1 MRNQVFK
8 KLFSVLLALIMVAGL
23 LPASVL
29 AEGEGNADSTPAPTE
44 AVQPT
49 ESAEPTAPTETET
62 PEVTEVPEP
71 TPENPAATVEPT
83 QGEPT
88 AEPTDEGIMPA
99 NVMPVQANVE
109 LQYRIVH
116 LDCGREY
123 FTKDWI
129 IALINEMADAGYN
142 QLQLAFGNGGFRFY
156 LNDMAIGSHSSD
168 EVKNALEAGNAH
180 YNTYGDD
187 ENGPNNQEW
196 ITYNPSKNALTET
209 EMNAI
214 IAHAQSKGIEIV
226 PMLNTPGHMHAVLAA
241 MSELGISGD
250 LQVSGKPGCL
260 NLENKAAVSFTKEL
274 VNKYV
279 KYFADNGCNFFN
291 AAMDEYSSW
300 ENVFYNYANDIISII
315 TGNNMTPRM
324 FNDALRSN
332 NTISNS
338 NVQVCYWFYG
348 NDCYPV
354 GQITQYQLIN
364 ANHDYYYV
372 STNENWNLYREG
384 YTFVGEYNEDTWIN
398 KAKQFNNNTFN
409 YGRGVGT
416 HVNNPV
422 GSMFC
427 IWCNTPGKNTETQ
440 IAQQI
445 RMILRVIGARMQ
457 NSEIYSASNELVEG
471 GFKADGTIN
480 VPTNNKT
487 VGNGSGNTT
496 ADNDTVRVTGPNLAA
511 LTAPEHT
518 GEIAGIEAVEGRIM
532 AYDVTPSTADNNKY
546 TGEAEV
552 RIKIPAEWDSSKV
565 NAFIVENDGTVNDIT
580 GKTED
585 GWYVFTAPHFSVM
598 GIYEKAATT
607 EVGGTI
613 EIVAGSTGVITV
625 PGDVTNSVGEIA
637 DETVAKKV
645 EVKSVQQTG
654 KPISYSATASAS
666 ISAYTEPKW
675 PYTSYSESNLIDGN
689 ANTYYWSKNPQ
700 TVGAYAQVDLGVA
713 IPFDA
718 VRIIPTNNADAKCTA
733 DVEVSADG
741 SSWTTIGNYD
751 GTKIT
756 ILSNTAG
763 NVRYIKVRITEE
775 KANWWQLAEIQWGSY
790 ANGTFTRM
798 AASGSVTTEGKTET
812 QVTIKGI
819 KVDTTTIEIDGK
831 TYTIKVVDAT
841 LAEQVLPIN
850 LWITNTGVVPTGW
863 GTSYNSVTREGFTY
877 ALDTAHTSGGW
888 ETFRA
893 IYELKAT
900 EGSIHSAQGA
910 KLSELIPNTGTA
922 YGYRGGNTP
931 EEYNVDI
938 WKCSYNTPEERQS
951 TDGWTNSSNK
961 GTEFEYIRYWENK
974 WEYYSATTGKW
985 IEISEVGAGK
995 DDSAKN
1001 QVCVWYRQVT
1011 TVTSEVTTEI
1021 VDWGPIKYAANQC
1034 LLDFAVKYDG
1044 TAGRI
1049 PDSFPVTGKTIGF
1062 DIAPTGNET
1071 YYGTDNG
1078 VSYRTVY
1085 GIAGVETAEYEVY
1098 MITLTP
1104 SNDKHTEYINN
1115 GSTQSS
1121 YKYKG
1126 TEKIAWA
1133 KTEADANSAEL
1144 YKMPNV
1150 KYGGE
1155 PFLESVK
1162 IYKNQGLLVTYYL
1175 RAKETPDSLTV
1186 HYAIQGSETA
1196 FYEYN
1201 IAVDRGTTFD
1211 SGIALDHSQDPYV
1224 GGPLLNG
1231 RVTNS
1236 NGETITV
1243 SSNLA
1248 TLQGLEPQYRYSKYE
1263 IVGFRKDDKNV
1274 WIYYT
1279 FTREHTYVIDFGLPL
1294 KIKFSDFGVTT
1305 DAAID
1310 TVSLW
1315 EKEIVLENKGL
1326 YGTAKVITESTEG
1339 KYVLYTLDKPL
1350 DKNITIPL
1358 YVKFKQRV
1366 DNDNNKPQRFTANI
1380 IPATNVYYEDSFAKF
1395 YGSDGTQQTVFN
1407 PTSAGDVAGTWYVA
1421 KDTSADNNANAKQA
1435 LETLGQADHNPYG
1448 YDPAYNNCTMF
1459 SMGSARKVTVTS
1471 DMVTNWTDTSTWP
1484 TAQFTFKGTG
1494 FDIISLTDNT
1504 SGAIFVDVY
1513 KGNSNSGEKEK
1524 GHVVNNYYGYT
1535 YSEENGWKINN
1546 NPNAIYQVPVIKV
1559 SGLTYGEHTVVIK
1572 VCYDKIFDVA
1582 DGKKYSFWLD
1592 AVRVYDPAGN
1602 TLDNDYVKDSEV
1614 KPIYVEVRKAIIGQS
1629 NFTADTSVLANGAVF
1644 IDGKSTGATLEEYKN
1659 FGPNHEVYLAKG
1671 QAIAF
1676 RIVADK
1682 QPTTVQ
1688 IGVKLANGSSGELTL
1703 SGSNAKFAAYG
1714 DAGESVKLTLNTATD
1729 MYYALNGITWTVEN
1743 GSQKSN
1749 VIVLTNTGEN
1759 SIVSITNVK
1768 CTYASI
1774 TENTTNAVTLAISY
1788 DDALMAVDA
1797 VNNAI
1802 TPVEPEPEPEPEP
1815 EKTFEPERFE
1825 ASWSRNV
1832 MQGRKATLTVKTSE
1846 DVEAITV
1853 DGQTIRSYRTRTERM
1868 GFGRRAKRI
1877 TYREFTYSMV
1887 AQESADFSVTAINA
1901 EGTESEAITARLTVK
1916 TRPNSMRDMWDWFKG
1931 WF

>member
-71 TPENPAATVEPT
+71 TPENPATTVEPT

-116 LDCGREY
+116 LDCGRKY
-123 FTKDWI
+123 FSKDWI
-129 IALINEMADAGYN
+129 IALMYEAKAAGYN
-142 QLQLAFGNGGFRFY
+142 QVQLAFGNKGLRF
-156 LNDMAIGSHSSD
+156 LLDDMS
-168 EVKNALEAGNAH
+168 V
-180 YNTYGDD
+180 NTYEKQAVTDAIKEG
-187 ENGPNNQEW
+187 NKAY
-196 ITYNPSKNALTET
+196 YNAGEKNELTEA
-209 EMNAI
+209 EMDEIFVAADKI
-214 IAHAQSKGIEIV
+214 GIEIV
-226 PMLNTPGHMHAVLAA
+226 PLFNTPFHMEAVITA
-241 MSELGISGD
+241 M
-250 LQVSGKPGCL
+250 GKLNITNAYYGSNKACL
-260 NLENKAAVSFTKEL
+260 NLSNDYATAFVKAL
-274 VNKYV
+274 MQKYITYFRGKGC
-279 KYFADNGCNFFN
+279 KYFNFG
-291 AAMDEYSSW
+291 ADEYVGGW
-300 ENVFYNYANDIISII
+300 NDTFYNYANDVAKMISEA
-315 TGNNMTPRM
+315 GMTARA
-324 FNDALRSN
+324 FNDSFRYNSN
-332 NTISNS
+332 TYISNEYLKD
-338 NVQVCYWFYG
+338 VCYWYTGYSG
-348 NDCYPV
+348 NLYSGAKTIADSGYN
-354 GQITQYQLIN
+354 LIN
-364 ANHDYYYV
+364 TNKDYYYV
-372 STNENWNLYREG
+372 LDSSKSSEYKLSSGNYNNGNNSWENYAGGFSNTTYNNWNTAVG
-384 YTFVGEYNEDTWIN
+384 NGNYTATP
-398 KAKQFNNNTFN
+398 A
-409 YGRGVGT
+409 
-416 HVNNPV
+416 

-427 IWCNTPGKNTETQ
+427 IWCDEPGQGTETEV
-440 IAQQI
+440 AQQI

-457 NSEIYSASNELVEG
+457 NSEIYSASDVLVEG

-518 GEIAGIEAVEGRIM
+518 GEIADIKAVDGRIK

-565 NAFIVENDGTVNDIT
+565 IAFIVESDGTVEDINGT
-580 GKTED
+580 ATED

-607 EVGGTI
+607 EGSRTI
-613 EIVAGSTGVITV
+613 EIVAGQTGVITV
-625 PGDVTNSVGEIA
+625 DGVVTSDKIGSPVNAGIAAVAEDGIATTPG
-637 DETVAKKV
+637 ET
-645 EVKSVQQTG
+645 
-654 KPISYSATASAS
+654 
-666 ISAYTEPKW
+666 
-675 PYTSYSESNLIDGN
+675 
-689 ANTYYWSKNPQ
+689 
-700 TVGAYAQVDLGVA
+700 
-713 IPFDA
+713 
-718 VRIIPTNNADAKCTA
+718 
-733 DVEVSADG
+733 
-741 SSWTTIGNYD
+741 TT
-751 GTKIT
+751 
-756 ILSNTAG
+756 
-763 NVRYIKVRITEE
+763 
-775 KANWWQLAEIQWGSY
+775 AEITSTNDLKEGNKY
-790 ANGTFTRM
+790 LIYNTRYNNTLTNQE
-798 AASGSVTTEGKTET
+798 STWYDYYYYKGLKLNGSVTTDNGNWWKIKSVNGGYTVDYNAGSKFLTIGYNTASLGSSSAILSLSYNETGKYWNISQNSYYLNNLGGTET
-812 QVTIKGI
+812 AGGWKDNAAPTDAGSRWQIHEIRQTGEKTTITIKGI
-819 KVDTTTIEIDGK
+819 AAGETTIVIDGK

-841 LAEQVLPIN
+841 LAQQVLPIN
-850 LWITNTGVVPTGW
+850 LWITNTGVVPDGW
-863 GTSYNSVTREGFTY
+863 GTSYNKVTREGFTY
-877 ALDTAHTSGGW
+877 GLDTEHINNGW

-900 EGSIHSAQGA
+900 EDSIHSEQGA
-910 KLSELIPNTGTA
+910 KLSELIPNKGKA
-922 YGYRGGNTP
+922 YGYRGSNTP

-938 WKCSYNTPEERQS
+938 WKCSYNASAERQS

-961 GTEFEYIRYWENK
+961 GTEFEYIRYWDNK
-974 WEYYSATTGKW
+974 WEYCSAKTGEW
-985 IEISEVGAGK
+985 TEVGEVGAGK
-995 DDSAKN
+995 DDSGKN

-1044 TAGRI
+1044 TANRI
-1049 PDSFPVTGKTIGF
+1049 PNSFPVTGKTIGF
-1062 DIAPTGNET
+1062 DIAPIDNVT

-1078 VSYRTVY
+1078 AIYRTVY
-1085 GIAGVETAEYEVY
+1085 GIAGVETAAYEVY

-1104 SNDKHTEYINN
+1104 SSDSHTAYINN
-1115 GSTQSS
+1115 GSTQAN

-1133 KTEADANSAEL
+1133 KTEADANSTEL
-1144 YKMPNV
+1144 NKMPNV

-1162 IYKNQGLLVTYYL
+1162 IYQYQGLLVTYYL
-1175 RAKETPDSLTV
+1175 RAKQTPDSLTV

-1201 IAVDRGTTFD
+1201 IAVNQGTTFD

-1248 TLQGLEPQYRYSKYE
+1248 TLQGLEPQYRYSKYKVE
-1263 IVGFRKDDKNV
+1263 ESKLKDTKNV

-1350 DKNITIPL
+1350 DQNITIPL
-1358 YVKFKQRV
+1358 YVKFSQKG
-1366 DNDNNKPQRFTANI
+1366 DNDKPQLFTANI

-1395 YGSDGTQQTVFN
+1395 TNGSGAAVDAKWTANGKAVN
-1407 PTSAGDVAGTWYVA
+1407 DSPT
-1421 KDTSADNNANAKQA
+1421 QA
-1435 LETLGQADHNPYG
+1435 LEALGEKTNHKVYG
-1448 YDPAYNNCTMF
+1448 YDPAYQNSTMF

-1471 DMVTNWTDTSTWP
+1471 DMATTGVVWP

-1504 SGAIFVDVY
+1504 SGAIFVDVTR
-1513 KGNSNSGEKEK
+1513 KVNGEEVKERS
-1524 GHVVNNYYGYT
+1524 VFVDNYYGYS
-1535 YSEENGWKINN
+1535 YENGTWKAEPN

-1559 SGLTYGEHTVVIK
+1559 SGLDYDEHKVVIK
-1572 VCYDKIFDVA
+1572 VAYNTFFDDA
-1582 DGKKYSFWLD
+1582 NAGSYSFWLD

-1602 TLDNDYVKDSEV
+1602 TLDNDYVKDREV
-1614 KPIYVEVRKAIIGQS
+1614 KPIYVEVRKALIKQGS
-1629 NFTADTSVLANGAVF
+1629 FTGGNENIAGAVF
-1644 IDGKSTGATLEEYKN
+1644 IDGKADGATIDDYKN
-1659 FGPNHEVYLAKG
+1659 FGPNHEVYLAG
-1671 QAIAF
+1671 NQAIAF
-1676 RIVADK
+1676 RIVANRE
-1682 QPTTVQ
+1682 PATVQ
-1688 IGVKLANGSSGELTL
+1688 IGVKLANGSNGTL
-1703 SGSNAKFAAYG
+1703 KIGGGNEVKFAAYSNVNAS
-1714 DAGESVKLTLNTATD
+1714 DTLTLSTATD
-1729 MYYALNGITWTVEN
+1729 MYYALDGITWTEKN
-1743 GSQKSN
+1743 SSQESN
-1749 VIVLTNTGEN
+1749 VIVLTNTGDN

-1797 VNNAI
+1797 VNSAI
-1802 TPVEPEPEPEPEP
+1802 TPVEPEPEPEP

-1853 DGQTIRSYRTRTERM
+1853 DGQTIRSYRTRTERV

-1916 TRPNSMRDMWDWFKG
+1916 TRPNSLRDMWDWFKG

>member
-1 MRNQVFK
+1 MRYGPTFFRRKETYEKSSVQEAV
-8 KLFSVLLALIMVAGL
+8 SVLLTLIMVAGL

-49 ESAEPTAPTETET
+49 ESAEPTTPTETET
-62 PEVTEVPEP
+62 PEVTEIPEP

-88 AEPTDEGIMPA
+88 AKPTDEGIMPA

-116 LDCGREY
+116 LDCGRKY
-123 FTKDWI
+123 FSKDWI
-129 IALINEMADAGYN
+129 IALMYEAKAAGYN
-142 QLQLAFGNGGFRFY
+142 QVQLAFGNKGLRF
-156 LNDMAIGSHSSD
+156 LLDDMS
-168 EVKNALEAGNAH
+168 V
-180 YNTYGDD
+180 NTYEKQAVTDAIKEG
-187 ENGPNNQEW
+187 NKAY
-196 ITYNPSKNALTET
+196 YNAGEKNELTEA
-209 EMNAI
+209 EMDEIFVAADKI
-214 IAHAQSKGIEIV
+214 GIEIV
-226 PMLNTPGHMHAVLAA
+226 PLFNTPFHMEAVITA
-241 MSELGISGD
+241 M
-250 LQVSGKPGCL
+250 GKLNITNAYYDSNKACL
-260 NLENKAAVSFTKEL
+260 NLSNNYATAFVKAL
-274 VNKYV
+274 MQKYITYFQGKGC
-279 KYFADNGCNFFN
+279 KYFNFG
-291 AAMDEYSSW
+291 ADEYTGGWNST
-300 ENVFYNYANDIISII
+300 FYNYANEIVSMISAAGMNARI
-315 TGNNMTPRM
+315 
-324 FNDALRSN
+324 FNDSFRSDSN
-332 NTISNS
+332 NGYVN
-338 NVQVCYWFYG
+338 NAQVCYWSSNSGYASTATVY
-348 NDCYPV
+348 NYAKK
-354 GQITQYQLIN
+354 IIN
-364 ANHDYYYV
+364 TNQDFYYV
-372 STNENWNLYREG
+372 VNKDTQQSTWSPNSYYAFSGSFDETTWVNYAKNFSNTTYKNFAG
-384 YTFVGEYNEDTWIN
+384 Y
-398 KAKQFNNNTFN
+398 NNGAESIT
-409 YGRGVGT
+409 
-416 HVNNPV
+416 PV

-427 IWCNTPGKNTETQ
+427 IWCDNPSHKDETQ
-440 IAQQI
+440 IAKEI

-457 NSEIYSASNELVEG
+457 NSDIYSASNELVEG

-511 LTAPEHT
+511 LTATEYM
-518 GEIAGIEAVEGRIM
+518 EKIAGINAVDGRIK
-532 AYDVTPSTADNNKY
+532 AYDVTPLTADNNKY

-552 RIKIPAEWDSSKV
+552 RIKIPEGWDKTKV
-565 NAFIVENDGTVNDIT
+565 KAFIVEDGTAKDIDGT
-580 GKTED
+580 ATED

-598 GIYEKAATT
+598 GIYEQAVTYVEKTVTVA
-607 EVGGTI
+607 VGDSETVTI
-613 EIVAGSTGVITV
+613 EGYDYSEQ
-625 PGDVTNSVGEIA
+625 VGEIDTSIA
-637 DETVAKKV
+637 TVKV
-645 EVKSVQQTG
+645 TYEGVTVSEFT
-654 KPISYSATASAS
+654 PATS
-666 ISAYTEPKW
+666 ISNNAKYIVKYGDKYIDENGKLTDNI
-675 PYTSYSESNLIDGN
+675 SEAAEWTYERYN
-689 ANTYYWSKNPQ
+689 NTYGKLKNSKDQYLTYQSNGSFT
-700 TVGAYAQVDLGVA
+700 TVQGY
-713 IPFDA
+713 
-718 VRIIPTNNADAKCTA
+718 NNNSWLYVNGTT
-733 DVEVSADG
+733 VNMHDG
-741 SSWTTIGNYD
+741 SGYNIALSL
-751 GTKIT
+751 GTKTEGSSQPST
-756 ILSNTAG
+756 I
-763 NVRYIKVRITEE
+763 I
-775 KANWWQLAEIQWGSY
+775 
-790 ANGTFTRM
+790 TFT
-798 AASGSVTTEGKTET
+798 GVKEGTTSVVIGGTR
-812 QVTIKGI
+812 
-819 KVDTTTIEIDGK
+819 
-831 TYTIKVVDAT
+831 YTVKVVDAT
-841 LAEQVLPIN
+841 LAQQVLPIN
-850 LWITNTGVVPTGW
+850 LWITNTGVVPDGW
-863 GTSYNSVTREGFTY
+863 GTSYNKVTREGFTY
-877 ALDTAHTSGGW
+877 GLDTEHINNGW

-900 EGSIHSAQGA
+900 EDSIHSEQGA
-910 KLSELIPNTGTA
+910 KLSELIPNTGKA

-938 WKCSYNTPEERQS
+938 WKCSYNASAERQS

-961 GTEFEYIRYWENK
+961 GTEFEYIRYWDNK
-974 WEYYSATTGKW
+974 WEYCSAKTGEW
-985 IEISEVGAGK
+985 TEVGEVGAGK

-1021 VDWGPIKYAANQC
+1021 VDWGPIQYGANQC

-1062 DIAPTGNET
+1062 DCPTDQTVPLGNGYVVQDTDGT
-1071 YYGTDNG
+1071 Y
-1078 VSYRTVY
+1078 YRTVY
-1085 GIAGVETAEYEVY
+1085 GIAGVETSNYEVY
-1098 MITLTP
+1098 MITVTP
-1104 SNDKHTEYINN
+1104 TSDTHTDSVTNGTKPTESNGYTYGGTD
-1115 GSTQSS
+1115 G
-1121 YKYKG
+1121 G

-1162 IYKNQGLLVTYYL
+1162 IYRYQGLLVTYYL
-1175 RAKETPDSLTV
+1175 RAKQTPDSLTV

-1294 KIKFSDFGVTT
+1294 KIKFSDFGVTN
-1305 DAAID
+1305 DADIK

-1315 EKEIVLENKGL
+1315 EKKIVHENKGL
-1326 YGTAKVITESTEG
+1326 YGTAKVITGSTEG

-1358 YVKFKQRV
+1358 YVKFNQRG
-1366 DNDNNKPQRFTANI
+1366 DNDKPQLFTANI

-1395 YGSDGTQQTVFN
+1395 TNGSGAAEGATWAPVYDPGTDANT
-1407 PTSAGDVAGTWYVA
+1407 
-1421 KDTSADNNANAKQA
+1421 NANTNQA
-1435 LETLGQADHNPYG
+1435 LEALGNKTNVYG
-1448 YDPAYNNCTMF
+1448 YDHAYQNSTMF
-1459 SMGSARKVTVTS
+1459 SMGSAQKVTVTS

-1504 SGAIFVDVY
+1504 SGAIFVDVVN
-1513 KGNSNSGEKEK
+1513 KETGKKEK
-1524 GHVVNNYYGYT
+1524 SVFVDNYYGYT
-1535 YSEENGWKINN
+1535 YDATNGWQPSTSNK
-1546 NPNAIYQVPVIKV
+1546 PNALYQIPVIAV
-1559 SGLTYGEHTVVIK
+1559 RGLDYDEHNVVIK
-1572 VCYDKIFDVA
+1572 VAYSEYFDHTA
-1582 DGKKYSFWLD
+1582 NKGSYNFWLD
-1592 AVRVYDPAGN
+1592 AVRVYDPMGKSENTGN
-1602 TLDNDYVKDSEV
+1602 TYGQDGEAYPQYIKLRSE
-1614 KPIYVEVRKAIIGQS
+1614 
-1629 NFTADTSVLANGAVF
+1629 LAANNGTVGVNGKLLF
-1644 IDGKSTGATLEEYKN
+1644 IDGKENASISEYAN
-1659 FGPNHEVYLAKG
+1659 YGPNNEVYLANG
-1671 QAIAF
+1671 QAITF
-1676 RIVADK
+1676 KLTGNLDK
-1682 QPTTVQ
+1682 IAAVQ
-1688 IGVKLANGSSGELTL
+1688 IGAKSPNSNETNKANMVIGDSNKQL
-1703 SGSNAKFAAYG
+1703 S
-1714 DAGESVKLTLNTATD
+1714 TATE
-1729 MYYALNGITWTVEN
+1729 MYYDITTAAVNNGAQLVTV
-1743 GSQKSN
+1743 
-1749 VIVLTNTGEN
+1749 TNTGEAILSLTN
-1759 SIVSITNVK
+1759 LKITYTEKGSVSLGAMNAEEQT
-1768 CTYASI
+1768 AS
-1774 TENTTNAVTLAISY
+1774 V
-1788 DDALMAVDA
+1788 MAVRA
-1797 VNNAI
+1797 LFAPA
-1802 TPVEPEPEPEPEP
+1802 PVEPEPEPEP

-1825 ASWSRNV
+1825 ASWTKNV

-1853 DGQTIRSYRTRTERM
+1853 DGQTIRSYRTRTERV

>member
-49 ESAEPTAPTETET
+49 ESAEPTEPVETET

-129 IALINEMADAGYN
+129 IALINEMAEAGYN

-156 LNDMAIGSHSSD
+156 LNNMAVGSYSH
-168 EVKNALEAGNAH
+168 EQVMGALEAGNKH
-180 YNTYGDD
+180 YNIYGDG
-187 ENGPNNQEW
+187 ENGPTNSEW
-196 ITYNPSKNALTET
+196 ITYNPSVNALTQT
-209 EMNAI
+209 EMDTI
-214 IAHAQSKGIEIV
+214 IKHAQSKGIEIV
-226 PMLNTPGHMHAVLAA
+226 PMLNTPGHMHAVLTA
-241 MSELGISGD
+241 MSELGISGN

-260 NLENKAAVSFTKEL
+260 NLENTVAVSFTKEL
-274 VNKYV
+274 VSKYV

-480 VPTNNKT
+480 VPTKT

-518 GEIAGIEAVEGRIM
+518 GQIADIKAVDGRIK

-546 TGEAEV
+546 TVEAEV

-565 NAFIVENDGTVNDIT
+565 IAFIVENNGTVNDIT

-598 GIYEKAATT
+598 GIYEQAVTYVEET
-607 EVGGTI
+607 VTVVVGG
-613 EIVAGSTGVITV
+613 S
-625 PGDVTNSVGEIA
+625 
-637 DETVAKKV
+637 ETVTVDGTQGEKV
-645 EVKSVQQTG
+645 ENGELFAVDGTTVVANYKVEHVSKTG
-654 KPISYSATASAS
+654 GTTRTV
-666 ISAYTEPKW
+666 TEEKKL
-675 PYTSYSESNLIDGN
+675 SNLG
-689 ANTYYWSKNPQ
+689 T
-700 TVGAYAQVDLGVA
+700 GE
-713 IPFDA
+713 
-718 VRIIPTNNADAKCTA
+718 TA
-733 DVEVSADG
+733 DVL
-741 SSWTTIGNYD
+741 IGDWQAQDDPKRPLNYM
-751 GTKIT
+751 
-756 ILSNTAG
+756 
-763 NVRYIKVRITEE
+763 VV
-775 KANWWQLAEIQWGSY
+775 
-790 ANGTFTRM
+790 ANGTISRTTNVNDATVFT
-798 AASGSVTTEGKTET
+798 VTRENNY
-812 QVTIKGI
+812 
-819 KVDTTTIEIDGK
+819 
-831 TYTIKVVDAT
+831 YTIKVKDDNNKYIIRNNNNTLSIGASANQNNSWSVGTGNDLYYQQGYNNYYYLTYSDNQWGVSNSINDWKTAAHPYSFNTTTTPAEEKTEITFTGVAVGTTSVVIGGTRYTVEVVDAT

-850 LWITNTGVVPTGW
+850 LWITNTGVVPDGW
-863 GTSYNSVTREGFTY
+863 GTSYEKVTREGFTY
-877 ALDTAHTSGGW
+877 GLDTEHTYNGW

-900 EGSIHSAQGA
+900 EGSIHSEQGA
-910 KLSELIPNTGTA
+910 KLSELIPNKGKA
-922 YGYRGGNTP
+922 YGYRGSNTP

-938 WKCSYNTPEERQS
+938 WKCSYNASAERQS

-961 GTEFEYIRYWENK
+961 GTEFEYIRYWDNK
-974 WEYYSATTGKW
+974 WEYCSAKTGEW
-985 IEISEVGAGK
+985 TEVGEVGAGK
-995 DDSAKN
+995 DDSGKN

-1044 TAGRI
+1044 TANRI
-1049 PDSFPVTGKTIGF
+1049 PNSFPVTGKTIGF
-1062 DIAPTGNET
+1062 DIAPIGNVT

-1078 VSYRTVY
+1078 AIYRTVY
-1085 GIAGVETAEYEVY
+1085 GIAGVETSNYEVY

-1104 SNDKHTEYINN
+1104 SNDNHSVYINKN
-1115 GSTQSS
+1115 STLTS
-1121 YKYKG
+1121 YNYDG

-1162 IYKNQGLLVTYYL
+1162 IYQYQGLLVTYYL
-1175 RAKETPDSLTV
+1175 RAKETTDSLTV
-1186 HYAIQGSETA
+1186 HYAIDGTNVE
-1196 FYEYN
+1196 FHKYN
-1201 IAVDRGTTFD
+1201 IIVKANADGTYPTFD
-1211 SGIALDHSQDPYV
+1211 ENIGLNKTNPK
-1224 GGPLLNG
+1224 GPLDNG
-1231 RVTNS
+1231 TIVNS
-1236 NGETITV
+1236 TDVTITV
-1243 SSNLA
+1243 SSDLS
-1248 TLQGLEPQYRYSKYE
+1248 TLNNLEPQYRYSDYDVKRSWRE
-1263 IVGFRKDDKNV
+1263 DDKNV

-1279 FTREHTYVIDFGLPL
+1279 FKREHTYVIDFGLPL
-1294 KIKFSDFGVTT
+1294 KIKFSDFGVTN
-1305 DAAID
+1305 DEAIG

-1315 EKEIVLENKGL
+1315 EKETVLENKGL
-1326 YGTAKVITESTEG
+1326 YGTAKVIMNDTEG

-1358 YVKFKQRV
+1358 YVKFSQKG
-1366 DNDNNKPQRFTANI
+1366 DNDKPQLFTANI

-1395 YGSDGTQQTVFN
+1395 TAGSG
-1407 PTSAGDVAGTWYVA
+1407 AA
-1421 KDTSADNNANAKQA
+1421 KDAKWTIVNNDGGKLDEQQQKDSYTNQA
-1435 LETLGQADHNPYG
+1435 LEALGNKTNVYG
-1448 YDPAYNNCTMF
+1448 YDPAYNNCTKF

-1471 DMVTNWTDTSTWP
+1471 DMATNWNNATSAWP

-1504 SGAIFVDVY
+1504 SGAIFVFVY
-1513 KGNSNSGEKEK
+1513 EGKDTTGKLENAYM
-1524 GHVVNNYYGYT
+1524 VDNYYGYMQQEDGSWVVDKT
-1535 YSEENGWKINN
+1535 SK
-1546 NPNAIYQVPVIKV
+1546 NALYQIPVMRIRK
-1559 SGLTYGEHTVVIK
+1559 LTYGEHTVV
-1572 VCYDKIFDVA
+1572 VRVFYDNAFDSTE
-1582 DGKKYSFWLD
+1582 GQTSYSFWLD
-1592 AVRVYDPAGN
+1592 AVRVYDPMGRM
-1602 TLDNDYVKDSEV
+1602 TIL
-1614 KPIYVEVRKAIIGQS
+1614 IR
-1629 NFTADTSVLANGAVF
+1629 
-1644 IDGKSTGATLEEYKN
+1644 
-1659 FGPNHEVYLAKG
+1659 
-1671 QAIAF
+1671 
-1676 RIVADK
+1676 RIKKV
-1682 QPTTVQ
+1682 
-1688 IGVKLANGSSGELTL
+1688 
-1703 SGSNAKFAAYG
+1703 
-1714 DAGESVKLTLNTATD
+1714 
-1729 MYYALNGITWTVEN
+1729 
-1743 GSQKSN
+1743 
-1749 VIVLTNTGEN
+1749 
-1759 SIVSITNVK
+1759 
-1768 CTYASI
+1768 
-1774 TENTTNAVTLAISY
+1774 
-1788 DDALMAVDA
+1788 
-1797 VNNAI
+1797 
-1802 TPVEPEPEPEPEP
+1802 
-1815 EKTFEPERFE
+1815 
-1825 ASWSRNV
+1825 
-1832 MQGRKATLTVKTSE
+1832 
-1846 DVEAITV
+1846 
-1853 DGQTIRSYRTRTERM
+1853 IRST
-1868 GFGRRAKRI
+1868 
-1877 TYREFTYSMV
+1877 SSCV
-1887 AQESADFSVTAINA
+1887 VS
-1901 EGTESEAITARLTVK
+1901 
-1916 TRPNSMRDMWDWFKG
+1916 
-1931 WF
+1931 

>member
-1 MRNQVFK
+1 M
-8 KLFSVLLALIMVAGL
+8 
-23 LPASVL
+23 
-29 AEGEGNADSTPAPTE
+29 
-44 AVQPT
+44 
-49 ESAEPTAPTETET
+49 
-62 PEVTEVPEP
+62 
-71 TPENPAATVEPT
+71 
-83 QGEPT
+83 
-88 AEPTDEGIMPA
+88 
-99 NVMPVQANVE
+99 
-109 LQYRIVH
+109 
-116 LDCGREY
+116 
-123 FTKDWI
+123 
-129 IALINEMADAGYN
+129 
-142 QLQLAFGNGGFRFY
+142 
-156 LNDMAIGSHSSD
+156 
-168 EVKNALEAGNAH
+168 
-180 YNTYGDD
+180 
-187 ENGPNNQEW
+187 
-196 ITYNPSKNALTET
+196 
-209 EMNAI
+209 
-214 IAHAQSKGIEIV
+214 
-226 PMLNTPGHMHAVLAA
+226 
-241 MSELGISGD
+241 
-250 LQVSGKPGCL
+250 
-260 NLENKAAVSFTKEL
+260 
-274 VNKYV
+274 

-300 ENVFYNYANDIISII
+300 ENVFYNYANEIISII
-315 TGNNMTPRM
+315 TKYNMTPRM
-324 FNDALRSN
+324 FNDALRRN

-348 NDCYPV
+348 NNCYPV
-354 GQITQYQLIN
+354 DDITQYQLIN

-409 YGRGVGT
+409 YGSGVGT
-416 HVNNPV
+416 TVNNPV

-457 NSEIYSASNELVEG
+457 NSDIYSASNELVEG

-511 LTAPEHT
+511 LKCETTTVTIQGAAE
-518 GEIAGIEAVEGRIM
+518 GKIA

-546 TGEAEV
+546 IGEAEV
-552 RIKIPAEWDSSKV
+552 RIKIPEGWDKTKV
-565 NAFIVENDGTVNDIT
+565 KAFIVEDGTAKDIDGT
-580 GKTED
+580 ATED

-613 EIVAGSTGVITV
+613 EITKGSTGVITV

-637 DETVAKKV
+637 DKTVAEKV
-645 EVKSVQQTG
+645 EVKPVQQTG
-654 KPISYSATASAS
+654 ETISYSATASTDAGVNGN
-666 ISAYTEPKW
+666 YVV
-675 PYTSYSESNLIDGN
+675 SNLIDGELNTKYYSGGSQKVGQHVQIDIGAAIQFDTVLVSTPSDSNMNGNTSDYCTN
-689 ANTYYWSKNPQ
+689 ANVMVS
-700 TVGAYAQVDLGVA
+700 VDGENWTTLGQY
-713 IPFDA
+713 
-718 VRIIPTNNADAKCTA
+718 T
-733 DVEVSADG
+733 G
-741 SSWTTIGNYD
+741 SSNNKTQTYTNSLE
-751 GTKIT
+751 K
-756 ILSNTAG
+756 
-763 NVRYIKVRITEE
+763 VRYIRVQITTA
-775 KANWWQLAEIQWGSY
+775 KNNWWQLAEIQWGSY
-790 ANGTFTRM
+790 ANGKFTRM

-819 KVDTTTIEIDGK
+819 AGGETTIKIDGK

-841 LAEQVLPIN
+841 LAQQVLPIN

-863 GTSYNSVTREGFTY
+863 SNSAPAEFSYD
-877 ALDTAHTSGGW
+877 DTAGNRRS
-888 ETFRA
+888 
-893 IYELKAT
+893 IYTLKASHST
-900 EGSIHSAQGA
+900 VNSPNGISLSSILPQV
-910 KLSELIPNTGTA
+910 TGTA
-922 YGYRGGNTP
+922 KSWDNNT
-931 EEYNVDI
+931 YNVTY
-938 WKCSYNTPEERQS
+938 WKSAYHTAENRQS
-951 TDGWTNSSNK
+951 TDGWTNYSHK
-961 GTEFEYIRYWENK
+961 GTKFEYIRFYEGSWAYSVDGITWVNIEN
-974 WEYYSATTGKW
+974 
-985 IEISEVGAGK
+985 VGAGAT
-995 DDSAKN
+995 DTDKN
-1001 QVCVWYRQVT
+1001 QVCIWYRQVT

-1021 VDWGPIKYAANQC
+1021 VDWGPIKYGANQC

-1044 TAGRI
+1044 TSDRI
-1049 PDSFPVTGKTIGF
+1049 PNSFPATGKTIGF
-1062 DIAPTGNET
+1062 DCPTNQAVPLGNGYVVKDTDST
-1071 YYGTDNG
+1071 Y
-1078 VSYRTVY
+1078 YRTVY
-1085 GIAGVETAEYEVY
+1085 GIAGVETAAYEVY

-1104 SNDKHTEYINN
+1104 SSDSHTAYINN
-1115 GSTQSS
+1115 GSTQAN

-1133 KTEADANSAEL
+1133 KTEADANSTEL
-1144 YKMPNV
+1144 NKMPNV

-1162 IYKNQGLLVTYYL
+1162 IYQYQGLLVTYYL
-1175 RAKETPDSLTV
+1175 RAKQTPDSLTV

-1201 IAVDRGTTFD
+1201 IAVNQGTTFD

-1294 KIKFSDFGVTT
+1294 KIKFSDFGVTN
-1305 DAAID
+1305 DEAIG

-1315 EKEIVLENKGL
+1315 EKETVLENKGL
-1326 YGTAKVITESTEG
+1326 YGTAKVIMNDTEG

-1358 YVKFKQRV
+1358 YVKFSQKG
-1366 DNDNNKPQRFTANI
+1366 DNDKPQLFTANI

-1395 YGSDGTQQTVFN
+1395 TNGSYNGGAIAWED
-1407 PTSAGDVAGTWYVA
+1407 AGT
-1421 KDTSADNNANAKQA
+1421 KPQETPTQA
-1435 LETLGQADHNPYG
+1435 LEALGNKTNVYG
-1448 YDPAYNNCTMF
+1448 YDPAYQNSTMF
-1459 SMGSARKVTVTS
+1459 SMGSAQKVTVTS
-1471 DMVTNWTDTSTWP
+1471 TMATTGVVWP

-1504 SGAIFVDVY
+1504 SGAIFVDVVNA
-1513 KGNSNSGEKEK
+1513 KTGVKAKSLF
-1524 GHVVNNYYGYT
+1524 VNNYYGYKYNEAT
-1535 YSEENGWKINN
+1535 QTWETVQTGNN
-1546 NPNAIYQVPVIKV
+1546 ALYQIPVIAV
-1559 SGLTYGEHTVVIK
+1559 RDLGYDEYNVVIS
-1572 VCYDKIFDVA
+1572 VAYNTFFDKTT
-1582 DGKKYSFWLD
+1582 KQEYSFWLD
-1592 AVRVYDPAGN
+1592 AVRVYDPMGESVN
-1602 TLDNDYVKDSEV
+1602 TGETYKPDGEAYPQYIKLRSEL
-1614 KPIYVEVRKAIIGQS
+1614 KKLNGDG
-1629 NFTADTSVLANGAVF
+1629 TASSGALF
-1644 IDGKSTGATLEEYKN
+1644 IDGKENANISEYAN
-1659 FGPNHEVYLAKG
+1659 YGPNNEVYLAKG
-1671 QAIAF
+1671 QAITFKLVGENLSKIA
-1676 RIVADK
+1676 
-1682 QPTTVQ
+1682 TVQ
-1688 IGVKLANGSSGELTL
+1688 IGAKSPNSSAE
-1703 SGSNAKFAAYG
+1703 K
-1714 DAGESVKLTLNTATD
+1714 TATMKVGAD
-1729 MYYALNGITWTVEN
+1729 VKQEILGTATEMYYDISAVKDGR
-1743 GSQKSN
+1743 
-1749 VIVLTNTGEN
+1749 IVTITNTGEAILSLTN
-1759 SIVSITNVK
+1759 LKITYTEGNQTVSLGEVSAEQQTQ
-1768 CTYASI
+1768 
-1774 TENTTNAVTLAISY
+1774 AVQMVR
-1788 DDALMAVDA
+1788 ALFAPA
-1797 VNNAI
+1797 
-1802 TPVEPEPEPEPEP
+1802 PVEPEPEPEP

-1853 DGQTIRSYRTRTERM
+1853 DGQTIRSYRTRTERV

-1916 TRPNSMRDMWDWFKG
+1916 TRPNSLRDMWDWFKG

>member
-49 ESAEPTAPTETET
+49 ESAEPTTPTETET
-62 PEVTEVPEP
+62 PEVTEIPEP

-116 LDCGREY
+116 LDCGRKY
-123 FTKDWI
+123 FSKDWI
-129 IALINEMADAGYN
+129 IALMYEAKAAGYN
-142 QLQLAFGNGGFRFY
+142 QVQLAFGNKGLRFL
-156 LNDMAIGSHSSD
+156 LNDMSVTVDGTAYDAKSAIQEGNKAYYNAG
-168 EVKNALEAGNAH
+168 EKNE
-180 YNTYGDD
+180 
-187 ENGPNNQEW
+187 
-196 ITYNPSKNALTET
+196 LTEA
-209 EMNAI
+209 EMDEIFAAADKI
-214 IAHAQSKGIEIV
+214 GIEIV
-226 PMLNTPGHMHAVLAA
+226 PLFNTPFHMEAVITA
-241 MSELGISGD
+241 MGRLGITKAYYGSNAA
-250 LQVSGKPGCL
+250 CL
-260 NLENKAAVSFTKEL
+260 NLSNDYATAFVKAL
-274 VNKYV
+274 MQKYITYFRGKGC
-279 KYFADNGCNFFN
+279 KYFNFG
-291 AAMDEYSSW
+291 ADEYVGGW
-300 ENVFYNYANDIISII
+300 NDTFYNYANDVAKMISEA
-315 TGNNMTPRM
+315 GMTARA
-324 FNDALRSN
+324 FNDSFRYNSN
-332 NTISNS
+332 TYISNEYLKD
-338 NVQVCYWFYG
+338 VCYWYTGYSG
-348 NDCYPV
+348 NLYSGAKTIADSGYN
-354 GQITQYQLIN
+354 LIN
-364 ANHDYYYV
+364 TNKDYYYV
-372 STNENWNLYREG
+372 LDSSKSSEYKLSSGNYNNGNNSWENYAGGFSNTTYNNWNTAVG
-384 YTFVGEYNEDTWIN
+384 NGNYTATP
-398 KAKQFNNNTFN
+398 A
-409 YGRGVGT
+409 
-416 HVNNPV
+416 

-427 IWCNTPGKNTETQ
+427 IWCDEPGQGTETEV
-440 IAQQI
+440 AQQI
-445 RMILRVIGARMQ
+445 RMILRVIGARMK
-457 NSEIYSASNELVEG
+457 NSDIYSASDVLVEG

-511 LTAPEHT
+511 LKCETTTVTIQGAAE
-518 GEIAGIEAVEGRIM
+518 GKIA
-532 AYDVTPSTADNNKY
+532 AYDVTPSTADNKINKY
-546 TGEAEV
+546 IGEAEV
-552 RIKIPAEWDSSKV
+552 RIKIPEGWDKTKV
-565 NAFIVENDGTVNDIT
+565 KAFIVEDGTAKDIDGT
-580 GKTED
+580 ATED

-613 EIVAGSTGVITV
+613 EITKGSTGVITV

-637 DETVAKKV
+637 DKTVAEKV
-645 EVKSVQQTG
+645 EVKPVQQTG
-654 KPISYSATASAS
+654 ETISYSATASTDAGVNGN
-666 ISAYTEPKW
+666 YVV
-675 PYTSYSESNLIDGN
+675 SNLIDGELNTKYYSGGSQKVGQHVQIDIGAAIQFDTVLVSTPSDSNMNGNTSDYCTN
-689 ANTYYWSKNPQ
+689 ANVMVS
-700 TVGAYAQVDLGVA
+700 VDGENWTTLGQY
-713 IPFDA
+713 
-718 VRIIPTNNADAKCTA
+718 T
-733 DVEVSADG
+733 G
-741 SSWTTIGNYD
+741 SSNNKTQTYTNSLE
-751 GTKIT
+751 K
-756 ILSNTAG
+756 
-763 NVRYIKVRITEE
+763 VRYIRVQITTA
-775 KANWWQLAEIQWGSY
+775 KNNWWQLAEIQWGSY
-790 ANGTFTRM
+790 ANGKFTRM

-819 KVDTTTIEIDGK
+819 AGGETTIKIDGK

-841 LAEQVLPIN
+841 LAQQVLPIN
-850 LWITNTGVVPTGW
+850 LWITNTGVVPDGW
-863 GTSYNSVTREGFTY
+863 GTSYNNVTREGFTY
-877 ALDTAHTSGGW
+877 GLDTQHTNNGW

-900 EGSIHSAQGA
+900 EDSIHSEQGV
-910 KLSELIPNTGTA
+910 KLSELIPNKGKA
-922 YGYRGGNTP
+922 YGYRGSNTP

-938 WKCSYNTPEERQS
+938 WKCSYNASAERQS

-961 GTEFEYIRYWENK
+961 GTEFEYIRYWDNK
-974 WEYYSATTGKW
+974 WEYCSAKTGEW
-985 IEISEVGAGK
+985 TEVGEVGAGK
-995 DDSAKN
+995 DDSGKN

-1044 TAGRI
+1044 TANRI
-1049 PDSFPVTGKTIGF
+1049 PNSFPVTGKTIGF
-1062 DIAPTGNET
+1062 DIAPIDNVT

-1078 VSYRTVY
+1078 AIYRTVY
-1085 GIAGVETAEYEVY
+1085 GIAGVETAAYEVY

-1104 SNDKHTEYINN
+1104 SSDSHTAYINN
-1115 GSTQSS
+1115 GSTQAN

-1133 KTEADANSAEL
+1133 KTEADANSTEL
-1144 YKMPNV
+1144 NKMPNV

-1162 IYKNQGLLVTYYL
+1162 IYQYQGLLVTYYL
-1175 RAKETPDSLTV
+1175 RAKQTPDSLTV

-1201 IAVDRGTTFD
+1201 IAVNQGTTFN
-1211 SGIALDHSQDPYV
+1211 SGIDLDHSQDPYV

-1231 RVTNS
+1231 TVINS

-1248 TLQGLEPQYRYSKYE
+1248 TLQGLEPQYRYSKYK
-1263 IVGFRKDDKNV
+1263 IVDFRKDDKNV

-1294 KIKFSDFGVTT
+1294 KIKFSDFGVTN
-1305 DAAID
+1305 DADIK

-1315 EKEIVLENKGL
+1315 EKGIVHENKGL
-1326 YGTAKVITESTEG
+1326 YGTAKVITGSTEG

-1350 DKNITIPL
+1350 DQNITIPL
-1358 YVKFKQRV
+1358 YVKFNQRG
-1366 DNDNNKPQRFTANI
+1366 DNDKPQLFTANI

-1395 YGSDGTQQTVFN
+1395 TNGSYNGGAIAWED
-1407 PTSAGDVAGTWYVA
+1407 AGT
-1421 KDTSADNNANAKQA
+1421 KPQETPNQA
-1435 LETLGQADHNPYG
+1435 LEALGNKTNVYG
-1448 YDPAYNNCTMF
+1448 YDPAYQNSTMF

-1471 DMVTNWTDTSTWP
+1471 DMAKDGVVWP

-1504 SGAIFVDVY
+1504 SGAIFVDVVNA
-1513 KGNSNSGEKEK
+1513 KTGVKAKSLF
-1524 GHVVNNYYGYT
+1524 VNNYYGYKYNEAT
-1535 YSEENGWKINN
+1535 QTWETVQTGNN
-1546 NPNAIYQVPVIKV
+1546 ALYQIPVIAV
-1559 SGLTYGEHTVVIK
+1559 RDLGYDEYNVVIS
-1572 VCYDKIFDVA
+1572 VAYNTFFDKTT
-1582 DGKKYSFWLD
+1582 KQEYSFWLD
-1592 AVRVYDPAGN
+1592 AVRVYDPMGESVN
-1602 TLDNDYVKDSEV
+1602 TGETYKPDGEAYPQYIKLRSEL
-1614 KPIYVEVRKAIIGQS
+1614 KKLNGDG
-1629 NFTADTSVLANGAVF
+1629 TASSGALF
-1644 IDGKSTGATLEEYKN
+1644 IDGKENANISEYAN
-1659 FGPNHEVYLAKG
+1659 YGPNNEVYLAKG
-1671 QAIAF
+1671 QAITFKLVGENLSKIA
-1676 RIVADK
+1676 
-1682 QPTTVQ
+1682 TVQ
-1688 IGVKLANGSSGELTL
+1688 IGAKSPNSSAE
-1703 SGSNAKFAAYG
+1703 K
-1714 DAGESVKLTLNTATD
+1714 TATMKVGAD
-1729 MYYALNGITWTVEN
+1729 VKQEILGTATEMYYDISAVKDGR
-1743 GSQKSN
+1743 
-1749 VIVLTNTGEN
+1749 IVTITNTGEAILSLTN
-1759 SIVSITNVK
+1759 LKITYTEGNQTVSLGEVSAEQQTQ
-1768 CTYASI
+1768 
-1774 TENTTNAVTLAISY
+1774 AVQMVR
-1788 DDALMAVDA
+1788 ALFAPA
-1797 VNNAI
+1797 
-1802 TPVEPEPEPEPEP
+1802 PVEPEPEPEP

-1853 DGQTIRSYRTRTERM
+1853 DGQTIRSYRTRTERV

-1916 TRPNSMRDMWDWFKG
+1916 TRPNSLRDMWDWFKG

>member
-71 TPENPAATVEPT
+71 TPENPATTVEPT

-116 LDCGREY
+116 LDCGRKY
-123 FTKDWI
+123 FSKDWI
-129 IALINEMADAGYN
+129 IALMYEAKAAGYN
-142 QLQLAFGNGGFRFY
+142 QVQLAFGNKGLRF
-156 LNDMAIGSHSSD
+156 LLDDMS
-168 EVKNALEAGNAH
+168 V
-180 YNTYGDD
+180 NTYEKQAVTDAIKEG
-187 ENGPNNQEW
+187 NKAY
-196 ITYNPSKNALTET
+196 YNAGEKNELTEA
-209 EMNAI
+209 EMDEIFVAADKI
-214 IAHAQSKGIEIV
+214 GIEIV
-226 PMLNTPGHMHAVLAA
+226 PLFNTPFHMEAVITA
-241 MSELGISGD
+241 M
-250 LQVSGKPGCL
+250 GKLNITNAYYGRNKACL
-260 NLENKAAVSFTKEL
+260 NLSNDYATAFVKAL
-274 VNKYV
+274 MQKYITYFRGKGC
-279 KYFADNGCNFFN
+279 KYFNFG
-291 AAMDEYSSW
+291 ADEYVGGW
-300 ENVFYNYANDIISII
+300 NDTFYNYANDVAKMISEA
-315 TGNNMTPRM
+315 GMTARA
-324 FNDALRSN
+324 FNDSFRYNSN
-332 NTISNS
+332 TYISNEYLKD
-338 NVQVCYWFYG
+338 VCYWYTGYSG
-348 NDCYPV
+348 NLYSGAKTIADSGYN
-354 GQITQYQLIN
+354 LIN
-364 ANHDYYYV
+364 TNKDYYYV
-372 STNENWNLYREG
+372 LDSSKSSEYKLSSGNYNNGNNSWENYAGGFSNTTYNNWNTAVG
-384 YTFVGEYNEDTWIN
+384 NGNYTATP
-398 KAKQFNNNTFN
+398 A
-409 YGRGVGT
+409 
-416 HVNNPV
+416 

-427 IWCNTPGKNTETQ
+427 IWCDEPGQGTETEV
-440 IAQQI
+440 AQQI

-457 NSEIYSASNELVEG
+457 NKNDYSASDVLVEG

-1021 VDWGPIKYAANQC
+1021 VDWGPIQYGANQC

-1062 DIAPTGNET
+1062 EIAPIGNVT

-1078 VSYRTVY
+1078 AIYRTVY
-1085 GIAGVETAEYEVY
+1085 GIAGVETSNYEVY

-1104 SNDKHTEYINN
+1104 SNDNHSVYINKN
-1115 GSTQSS
+1115 STLTS
-1121 YKYKG
+1121 YNYDG

-1162 IYKNQGLLVTYYL
+1162 IYRYQGLLVTYYL
-1175 RAKETPDSLTV
+1175 RAKETTESLSV
-1186 HYAIQGSETA
+1186 HYAIDGTNVE
-1196 FYEYN
+1196 FHKYN
-1201 IAVDRGTTFD
+1201 IIVKANADGTYPTFD
-1211 SGIALDHSQDPYV
+1211 ENIGLNQTNKKGPLDHGTIV
-1224 GGPLLNG
+1224 
-1231 RVTNS
+1231 NS
-1236 NGETITV
+1236 NNVTITV
-1243 SSNLA
+1243 SSDLS
-1248 TLQGLEPQYRYSKYE
+1248 TLNNLEPQYRYSDYDVE
-1263 IVGFRKDDKNV
+1263 RSERKDPKNV

-1279 FTREHTYVIDFGLPL
+1279 FKRKHTYVIDFGLPL
-1294 KIKFSDFGVTT
+1294 KIKFSDFGVT
-1305 DAAID
+1305 DDEAID

-1315 EKEIVLENKGL
+1315 EKEIVHENKGL
-1326 YGTAKVITESTEG
+1326 YGTAKVITGSTEG

-1395 YGSDGTQQTVFN
+1395 TNGSYNGGAIAWED
-1407 PTSAGDVAGTWYVA
+1407 AGT
-1421 KDTSADNNANAKQA
+1421 KPQETPTQA
-1435 LETLGQADHNPYG
+1435 LEALGNKTNVYG
-1448 YDPAYNNCTMF
+1448 YDPAYQNSTMF

-1471 DMVTNWTDTSTWP
+1471 DMAKDGVVWP

-1513 KGNSNSGEKEK
+1513 KGKEATGARFK
-1524 GHVVNNYYGYT
+1524 SYMVDNYYGYK
-1535 YSEENGWKINN
+1535 YENGAWVVDK
-1546 NPNAIYQVPVIKV
+1546 NASNALYQIPVMRMRDL
-1559 SGLTYGEHTVVIK
+1559 GYGEYTAVVTVF
-1572 VCYDKIFDVA
+1572 YDTAFDHA
-1582 DGKKYSFWLD
+1582 NGSSYNFWLD
-1592 AVRVYDPAGN
+1592 AVRVYDPMGESVN
-1602 TLDNDYVKDSEV
+1602 TGETYKPDGEAYPQYIKLRSEL
-1614 KPIYVEVRKAIIGQS
+1614 KELNSDG
-1629 NFTADTSVLANGAVF
+1629 TASSGALF
-1644 IDGKSTGATLEEYKN
+1644 IDGKGNANISEYSN
-1659 FGPNHEVYLAKG
+1659 YGPNNEVYLANG
-1671 QAIAF
+1671 QAITFMLTGNDLSKIA
-1676 RIVADK
+1676 
-1682 QPTTVQ
+1682 TVQ
-1688 IGVKLANGSSGELTL
+1688 IGAKSPNSNGTKNANMVIGNITQ
-1703 SGSNAKFAAYG
+1703 N
-1714 DAGESVKLTLNTATD
+1714 LNTATE
-1729 MYYALNGITWTVEN
+1729 MYYDITTAAVKNGNAELVTI
-1743 GSQKSN
+1743 
-1749 VIVLTNTGEN
+1749 TNTGEAILSLTN
-1759 SIVSITNVK
+1759 LKITYTDGNQTVSLGEVRAEQQTQ
-1768 CTYASI
+1768 
-1774 TENTTNAVTLAISY
+1774 AVQVVR
-1788 DDALMAVDA
+1788 ALFAPA
-1797 VNNAI
+1797 
-1802 TPVEPEPEPEPEP
+1802 PVEPEPEPEP

-1853 DGQTIRSYRTRTERM
+1853 DGQTIRSYRTRTERV

>member
-71 TPENPAATVEPT
+71 TPENPATTVEPT

-116 LDCGREY
+116 LDCGRKY
-123 FTKDWI
+123 FSKDWI
-129 IALINEMADAGYN
+129 IALMYEAKAAGYN
-142 QLQLAFGNGGFRFY
+142 QVQLAFGNKGLRF
-156 LNDMAIGSHSSD
+156 LLDDMS
-168 EVKNALEAGNAH
+168 V
-180 YNTYGDD
+180 NTYEKQAVTDAIKEG
-187 ENGPNNQEW
+187 NKAY
-196 ITYNPSKNALTET
+196 YNAGEKNELTEA
-209 EMNAI
+209 EMDEIFTAAEKI
-214 IAHAQSKGIEIV
+214 GIEIV
-226 PMLNTPGHMHAVLAA
+226 PLFNTPFHMEAVITA
-241 MSELGISGD
+241 M
-250 LQVSGKPGCL
+250 GKLNITNAYYGSNKACL
-260 NLENKAAVSFTKEL
+260 NLSNDYATAFVKAL
-274 VNKYV
+274 MQKYITYFRGKGC
-279 KYFADNGCNFFN
+279 KYFNFG
-291 AAMDEYSSW
+291 ADEYVGGW
-300 ENVFYNYANDIISII
+300 NDTFYNYANDVAKMISEA
-315 TGNNMTPRM
+315 GMTARA
-324 FNDALRSN
+324 FNDSFRYNSN
-332 NTISNS
+332 TYISNEYLKD
-338 NVQVCYWFYG
+338 VCYWYTGYSG
-348 NDCYPV
+348 NLYSGAKTIADSGYN
-354 GQITQYQLIN
+354 LIN
-364 ANHDYYYV
+364 TNKDYYYV
-372 STNENWNLYREG
+372 LDSSKSSEYKLSSGNYNNGNNSWENYAGGFSNTTYNNWNTAVG
-384 YTFVGEYNEDTWIN
+384 NGNYTATP
-398 KAKQFNNNTFN
+398 A
-409 YGRGVGT
+409 
-416 HVNNPV
+416 

-427 IWCNTPGKNTETQ
+427 IWCDEPGQGTETEV
-440 IAQQI
+440 AQQI

-457 NSEIYSASNELVEG
+457 NSEIYSASDVLVEG

-518 GEIAGIEAVEGRIM
+518 GEIADIKAVDGRIK

-565 NAFIVENDGTVNDIT
+565 IAFIVESDGTVEDINGT
-580 GKTED
+580 ATED

-613 EIVAGSTGVITV
+613 EIVAGQTGVITV
-625 PGDVTNSVGEIA
+625 PGDVTNNVGEIEN
-637 DETVAKKV
+637 DTVATKVKV
-645 EVKSVQQTG
+645 EKVQQTG
-654 KPISYSATASAS
+654 ETISYNATASAS
-666 ISAYTEPKW
+666 LEPHAVNYGYTTYTYSA
-675 PYTSYSESNLIDGN
+675 SYLIDGKES
-689 ANTYYWSKNPQ
+689 TYYWSNKAQ
-700 TVGAYAQVDLGVA
+700 TVGAYAQVDLGAA

-718 VRIIPTNNADAKCTA
+718 VRIIPTKSDDAKCTA

-741 SSWTTIGNYD
+741 SSWTTIGSYD
-751 GTKIT
+751 GTKTT
-756 ILSNTAG
+756 ILNNTAG
-763 NVRYIKVRITEE
+763 NVRYIKVKIT
-775 KANWWQLAEIQWGSY
+775 KASDYWWQLAEIQWGSY

-819 KVDTTTIEIDGK
+819 KGGETTIVIDGK
-831 TYTIKVVDAT
+831 TYPIKVVDAT
-841 LAEQVLPIN
+841 LAQQVLPIN
-850 LWITNTGVVPTGW
+850 LWITNTGVVPDGW
-863 GTSYNSVTREGFTY
+863 GTSYNNVTREGFTY
-877 ALDTAHTSGGW
+877 GLDTQHTNNGW

-900 EGSIHSAQGA
+900 EGSIHSEQGV
-910 KLSELIPNTGTA
+910 KLSELIPNKGKA
-922 YGYRGGNTP
+922 YGYRGSNTP

-938 WKCSYNTPEERQS
+938 WKCSYNASAERQS

-961 GTEFEYIRYWENK
+961 GTEFEYIRYWDNK
-974 WEYYSATTGKW
+974 WEYCSAKTGEW
-985 IEISEVGAGK
+985 TEVGEVGAGK
-995 DDSAKN
+995 DDSGKN

-1044 TAGRI
+1044 TANRI
-1049 PDSFPVTGKTIGF
+1049 PNSFPVTGKTIGF
-1062 DIAPTGNET
+1062 DIAPIDNVT

-1078 VSYRTVY
+1078 AIYRTVY
-1085 GIAGVETAEYEVY
+1085 GIAGVETLNYEVY

-1104 SNDKHTEYINN
+1104 SNDNHSVYINKN
-1115 GSTQSS
+1115 STLTS
-1121 YKYKG
+1121 YNYDG

-1133 KTEADANSAEL
+1133 KTEADANSTEL
-1144 YKMPNV
+1144 NKMPNV
-1150 KYGGE
+1150 EYGGE

-1162 IYKNQGLLVTYYL
+1162 IYQYQGLLVTYYL
-1175 RAKETPDSLTV
+1175 RAKETTDSLTV
-1186 HYAIQGSETA
+1186 HYAIDGTNVE
-1196 FYEYN
+1196 FHKYN
-1201 IAVDRGTTFD
+1201 IIVKANADGTYPTFD
-1211 SGIALDHSQDPYV
+1211 ENIGLNKTNPK
-1224 GGPLLNG
+1224 GPLDNG
-1231 RVTNS
+1231 TIVNS
-1236 NGETITV
+1236 TDVTITV
-1243 SSNLA
+1243 SSDLS
-1248 TLQGLEPQYRYSKYE
+1248 TLNNLEPQYRYSDYDVKRSWRE
-1263 IVGFRKDDKNV
+1263 DDKNV

-1279 FTREHTYVIDFGLPL
+1279 FKREHTYVIDFGLPL
-1294 KIKFSDFGVTT
+1294 KIKFSDFGVTN
-1305 DAAID
+1305 DADIK

-1315 EKEIVLENKGL
+1315 EKKIVHENKGL
-1326 YGTAKVITESTEG
+1326 YGTAKVITGSTEG

-1358 YVKFKQRV
+1358 YVKFNQRG
-1366 DNDNNKPQRFTANI
+1366 DNDKPQLFTANI

-1395 YGSDGTQQTVFN
+1395 TNGSGAAEGATWAPVYDPGTDANT
-1407 PTSAGDVAGTWYVA
+1407 
-1421 KDTSADNNANAKQA
+1421 NANTTQA
-1435 LETLGQADHNPYG
+1435 LEALGNKTNVYG
-1448 YDPAYNNCTMF
+1448 YDHAYQNSTMF
-1459 SMGSARKVTVTS
+1459 SMGSAQKVTVTS

-1535 YSEENGWKINN
+1535 YSEENGWEINN

-1602 TLDNDYVKDSEV
+1602 TLDNDYVNDREV
-1614 KPIYVEVRKAIIGQS
+1614 KPIYVEVRKALIGQ
-1629 NFTADTSVLANGAVF
+1629 NGFTGDTNVLANGAVF
-1644 IDGKSTGATLEEYKN
+1644 IDGKSTGASIADYKN
-1659 FGPNHEVYLAKG
+1659 FGPNHEVYLAG
-1671 QAIAF
+1671 NQAIAF
-1676 RIVADK
+1676 RIVADRK
-1682 QPTTVQ
+1682 PDTVQ
-1688 IGVKLANGSSGELTL
+1688 IGVKLANGSNGTL
-1703 SGSNAKFAAYG
+1703 KIGGGNEVKFAAYS
-1714 DAGESVKLTLNTATD
+1714 SVNASDTLTLSTATD
-1729 MYYALNGITWTVEN
+1729 MYYALDGITWTEKKD
-1743 GSQKSN
+1743 SQESN
-1749 VIVLTNTGEN
+1749 VIVLTNTG
-1759 SIVSITNVK
+1759 SDIVSITNVK

-1802 TPVEPEPEPEPEP
+1802 TPVESEPEPEPEPEP
-1815 EKTFEPERFE
+1815 EKTFEPDRFE

-1832 MQGRKATLTVKTSE
+1832 MQGRKATLTVKTST

>member
-49 ESAEPTAPTETET
+49 ESAEPTEPTKTET

-480 VPTNNKT
+480 VPTNNTT
-487 VGNGSGNTT
+487 VGNGSGNATT
-496 ADNDTVRVTGPNLAA
+496 AENDTVRVTGPNLAA

-518 GEIAGIEAVEGRIM
+518 GEIAGIKAVEGRIM
-532 AYDVTPSTADNNKY
+532 AYDVTPSTEDNNKY

-565 NAFIVENDGTVNDIT
+565 NAFIVGNDSTVNDIT

-613 EIVAGSTGVITV
+613 TIVEGKEEVLTVDGEVAYNKIGDPADTAVAIKTGVEYGTKPGEGTQFTLGNKITTGDGVISDGNGHYMVVSDTGSISNTTEIANATVFTVTSSSGYWTTTYTIQVKDKSQYLTINNNNKLAIQNSSSSWDYYDGYGFYQQKSWNNYYYLKFNNGWTASTGNGTS
-625 PGDVTNSVGEIA
+625 GYLYKRA
-637 DETVAKKV
+637 D
-645 EVKSVQQTG
+645 S
-654 KPISYSATASAS
+654 P
-666 ISAYTEPKW
+666 
-675 PYTSYSESNLIDGN
+675 NL
-689 ANTYYWSKNPQ
+689 
-700 TVGAYAQVDLGVA
+700 VD
-713 IPFDA
+713 I
-718 VRIIPTNNADAKCTA
+718 
-733 DVEVSADG
+733 
-741 SSWTTIGNYD
+741 
-751 GTKIT
+751 TKIT
-756 ILSNTAG
+756 
-763 NVRYIKVRITEE
+763 
-775 KANWWQLAEIQWGSY
+775 
-790 ANGTFTRM
+790 F
-798 AASGSVTTEGKTET
+798 
-812 QVTIKGI
+812 KGI
-819 KVDTTTIEIDGK
+819 KSGTTTVTIAGVE
-831 TYTIKVVDAT
+831 YTIEVKA
-841 LAEQVLPIN
+841 AELENVVLPIN
-850 LWITNTGVVPTGW
+850 LWITNTGVVPSGW
-863 GTSYNSVTREGFTY
+863 SNDAPTEFSYD
-877 ALDTAHTSGGW
+877 DTAGNRRS
-888 ETFRA
+888 
-893 IYELKAT
+893 IYTLKASYPNVNSRDGI
-900 EGSIHSAQGA
+900 ELSSILQN
-910 KLSELIPNTGTA
+910 KTGTA
-922 YGYRGGNTP
+922 KSWDNKTYDVVY
-931 EEYNVDI
+931 
-938 WKCSYNTPEERQS
+938 WKSAYHTAENRQS
-951 TDGWTNSSNK
+951 TAGWTNTSHK
-961 GTEFEYIRYWENK
+961 GTKFEYIRFFERSWAYSVDGITWVNIEN
-974 WEYYSATTGKW
+974 
-985 IEISEVGAGK
+985 VGAGAT
-995 DDSAKN
+995 DTDKN
-1001 QVCVWYRQVT
+1001 QVCIWYRQVT
-1011 TVTSEVTTEI
+1011 TVTDEVTTEI
-1021 VDWGPIKYAANQC
+1021 VDWGPIQYSANQC

-1044 TAGRI
+1044 IEGGGTK
-1049 PDSFPVTGKTIGF
+1049 PKSFPVTGKTMGF
-1062 DIAPTGNET
+1062 DCPINQQASFDNGYVVQDNDKT
-1071 YYGTDNG
+1071 YYR
-1078 VSYRTVY
+1078 VVH
-1085 GIAGVETAEYEVY
+1085 GIAGVETAQYEVY

-1104 SNDKHTEYINN
+1104 SSDNH
-1115 GSTQSS
+1115 STSITN
-1121 YKYKG
+1121 YNKYEYKG

-1144 YKMPNV
+1144 YKMSNV

-1162 IYKNQGLLVTYYL
+1162 IYQKQGLLVTYYL
-1175 RAKETPDSLTV
+1175 RAKQTPDSLTV

-1201 IAVDRGTTFD
+1201 IAVNRGTTFN
-1211 SGIALDHSQDPYV
+1211 SEIALDPNQDPNV
-1224 GGPLLNG
+1224 GGPLLYG
-1231 RVTNS
+1231 KVTNS
-1236 NGETITV
+1236 NNETITV
-1243 SSNLA
+1243 SSELA

-1263 IVGFRKDDKNV
+1263 IVDFRKDDKNV

-1326 YGTAKVITESTEG
+1326 YGTAKVITGSTEG

-1350 DKNITIPL
+1350 DQNITIPL

-1395 YGSDGTQQTVFN
+1395 TNGSYNGGAIAWED
-1407 PTSAGDVAGTWYVA
+1407 AGT
-1421 KDTSADNNANAKQA
+1421 KPQETPTQA
-1435 LETLGQADHNPYG
+1435 LEALGNKTYVYG
-1448 YDPAYNNCTMF
+1448 YDPKYDSCTMF
-1459 SMGSARKVTVTS
+1459 SMGSARKVNVTS
-1471 DMVTNWTDTSTWP
+1471 DMAKDGVVWP

-1504 SGAIFVDVY
+1504 SGAIFVFVY
-1513 KGNSNSGEKEK
+1513 KGTDTSATGTRERS
-1524 GHVVNNYYGYT
+1524 HIVDNYYGYT
-1535 YSEENGWKINN
+1535 QDENGNWVVNN
-1546 NPNAIYQVPVIKV
+1546 NANNALYQIPVMRIRD
-1559 SGLTYGEHTVVIK
+1559 LEYGEYTAVVKVFYDNAFDHT
-1572 VCYDKIFDVA
+1572 A
-1582 DGKKYSFWLD
+1582 TGNSYSFWLD
-1592 AVRVYDPAGN
+1592 AVRVYDPMGKDNAIYNTGN
-1602 TLDNDYVKDSEV
+1602 EKEGYPQYIKLRDE
-1614 KPIYVEVRKAIIGQS
+1614 
-1629 NFTADTSVLANGAVF
+1629 LANNGTVGVNNNLLF
-1644 IDGKSTGATLEEYKN
+1644 IDGAANATIEQYKN
-1659 FGPNHEVYLAKG
+1659 LGPNNEVYLASG
-1671 QAIAF
+1671 QAITFKLAGDDLSK
-1676 RIVADK
+1676 IA
-1682 QPTTVQ
+1682 TVQ
-1688 IGVKLANGSSGELTL
+1688 IGAKSPNSNETNKASMVIGSTVKEL
-1703 SGSNAKFAAYG
+1703 G
-1714 DAGESVKLTLNTATD
+1714 TATE
-1729 MYYALNGITWTVEN
+1729 MYYDITDAAKNG
-1743 GSQKSN
+1743 
-1749 VIVLTNTGEN
+1749 
-1759 SIVSITNVK
+1759 
-1768 CTYASI
+1768 
-1774 TENTTNAVTLAISY
+1774 
-1788 DDALMAVDA
+1788 
-1797 VNNAI
+1797 NAI
-1802 TPVEPEPEPEPEP
+1802 TITNNGNAILSLTNLKITYTEKGSVSLGAMNETEQTASVMAVRALFAPAPVEPEPEPEP

-1853 DGQTIRSYRTRTERM
+1853 DGQTIRSYRTRTERV

-1901 EGTESEAITARLTVK
+1901 EGIESEAITARLTVK

>member
-49 ESAEPTAPTETET
+49 ESAEPTTPTETET

-129 IALINEMADAGYN
+129 IALINEMAEAGYN

-156 LNDMAIGSHSSD
+156 LNNMAVGSYSH
-168 EVKNALEAGNAH
+168 EQVMGALEAGNKH
-180 YNTYGDD
+180 YNIYGDG
-187 ENGPNNQEW
+187 ENGPTNSEW
-196 ITYNPSKNALTET
+196 ITYNPSVNALTQT
-209 EMNAI
+209 EMDTI
-214 IAHAQSKGIEIV
+214 IKHAQSKGIEIV

-241 MSELGISGD
+241 MSELGISGN

-260 NLENKAAVSFTKEL
+260 NLENTVAVSFTKEL
-274 VNKYV
+274 VSKYV

-354 GQITQYQLIN
+354 DQITQYQLIN

-372 STNENWNLYREG
+372 STNENWNLYKEG

-409 YGRGVGT
+409 YGRGFGT

-445 RMILRVIGARMQ
+445 RMILRVIGACMQ
-457 NSEIYSASNELVEG
+457 NSDIYSASDVHVEG

-487 VGNGSGNTT
+487 VVN
-496 ADNDTVRVTGPNLAA
+496 DNDTVRVTGPNLAA

-532 AYDVTPSTADNNKY
+532 AYDVTPSTADNTY

-565 NAFIVENDGTVNDIT
+565 NAFIVGNDSTVNDIT

-613 EIVAGSTGVITV
+613 TIVEGKEEVLTVDGEVAKNKIGDPADTAVAIKTGVEYGTKPGEGTQFTLGNKITT
-625 PGDVTNSVGEIA
+625 GDGVISDGNGNYLVVSEKGEISNTKEIA
-637 DETVAKKV
+637 DATVFNV
-645 EVKSVQQTG
+645 TSSVYLTTYYTIQVKGRNQYLTINNNNKLAIQNSSSPWYYYNGYGFYQQKG
-654 KPISYSATASAS
+654 RNYYYLKFNNGWTAS
-666 ISAYTEPKW
+666 TGNG
-675 PYTSYSESNLIDGN
+675 TSGYLYKRADSPNL
-689 ANTYYWSKNPQ
+689 
-700 TVGAYAQVDLGVA
+700 VD
-713 IPFDA
+713 I
-718 VRIIPTNNADAKCTA
+718 
-733 DVEVSADG
+733 
-741 SSWTTIGNYD
+741 
-751 GTKIT
+751 TKIT
-756 ILSNTAG
+756 
-763 NVRYIKVRITEE
+763 
-775 KANWWQLAEIQWGSY
+775 
-790 ANGTFTRM
+790 F
-798 AASGSVTTEGKTET
+798 
-812 QVTIKGI
+812 KGI
-819 KVDTTTIEIDGK
+819 KSGTTTVTIAGVEYNIEVK
-831 TYTIKVVDAT
+831 A
-841 LAEQVLPIN
+841 AELENVVLPIN
-850 LWITNTGVVPTGW
+850 LWITNTGVVPTNW
-863 GTSYNSVTREGFTY
+863 SNGTPAEFTY
-877 ALDTAHTSGGW
+877 NDDGGN
-888 ETFRA
+888 RRS
-893 IYELKAT
+893 IYTLKASHST
-900 EGSIHSAQGA
+900 VNSPNGISLSSILPQV
-910 KLSELIPNTGTA
+910 TGTA
-922 YGYRGGNTP
+922 KSWDNNT
-931 EEYNVDI
+931 YNVTY
-938 WKCSYNTPEERQS
+938 WKSAYHTAENRQS
-951 TDGWTNSSNK
+951 TDGWTNYSHK
-961 GTEFEYIRYWENK
+961 GTKFEYIRFYEGSWAYSVDGITWVNIEN
-974 WEYYSATTGKW
+974 
-985 IEISEVGAGK
+985 VGAGAT
-995 DDSAKN
+995 DTDKN
-1001 QVCVWYRQVT
+1001 QVCIWYRQVT

-1021 VDWGPIKYAANQC
+1021 VDWGPIQYSADQC

-1044 TAGRI
+1044 TENRI
-1049 PDSFPVTGKTIGF
+1049 PNSFPVKGKTVGF
-1062 DIAPTGNET
+1062 ACPTDQSVPLGNGYVVKDTDST
-1071 YYGTDNG
+1071 Y
-1078 VSYRTVY
+1078 YRTVY

-1104 SNDKHTEYINN
+1104 SSDSHNVYINK
-1115 GSTQSS
+1115 GSTQTS
-1121 YKYKG
+1121 YTYGG

-1133 KTEADANSAEL
+1133 KTEADTEHSVL
-1144 YKMPNV
+1144 GKISGV
-1150 KYGGE
+1150 QYGGE

-1162 IYKNQGLLVTYYL
+1162 IYQYQGLLVTYYL
-1175 RAKETPDSLTV
+1175 RAKQTFDSLTV
-1186 HYAIQGSETA
+1186 HYAIQGSGTA

-1201 IAVDRGTTFD
+1201 IAVSNNTFF
-1211 SGIALDHSQDPYV
+1211 SENIGLGDPKV
-1224 GGPLLNG
+1224 GPLKNG
-1231 RVTNS
+1231 TVVNS
-1236 NGETITV
+1236 DGRTIEV
-1243 SSNLA
+1243 SSDLSK
-1248 TLQGLEPQYRYSKYE
+1248 LQDVDLQYRYSIYE
-1263 IVGFRKDDKNV
+1263 VVGFWRESEKSI

-1279 FTREHTYVIDFGLPL
+1279 FTRDHTYVIDFGLPL
-1294 KIKFSDFGVTT
+1294 EIKLKDFGVTT
-1305 DAAID
+1305 ENMGDIDSISLASMKDKEAKPVHMQEWSHGKAEVLKD
-1310 TVSLW
+1310 TVGNW
-1315 EKEIVLENKGL
+1315 YV
-1326 YGTAKVITESTEG
+1326 
-1339 KYVLYTLDKPL
+1339 KYILAKPL
-1350 DKNITIPL
+1350 SNNITIPL
-1358 YVKFKQRV
+1358 YVKFKNRS
-1366 DNDNNKPQRFTANI
+1366 DAAETLYNANI
-1380 IPATNVYYEDSFAKF
+1380 IPATSVYYEDSFAKF
-1395 YGSDGTQQTVFN
+1395 YGSDGKEQTGFSKTNEV
-1407 PTSAGDVAGTWYVA
+1407 PAQTPGVWYIDGQEKSAT
-1421 KDTSADNNANAKQA
+1421 QA
-1435 LETLGQADHNPYG
+1435 LEALGNKTNVYG
-1448 YDPAYNNCTMF
+1448 YDPAYDKCTMF
-1459 SMGSARKVTVTS
+1459 SMGSARKVTVTN
-1471 DMVTNWTDTSTWP
+1471 DMATTGVVWP

-1504 SGAIFVDVY
+1504 SGAIYVSVY
-1513 KGNSNSGEKEK
+1513 PGDKAEGTPKK
-1524 GHVVNNYYGYT
+1524 YVVNNYYGYDYFDGKWVVKT
-1535 YSEENGWKINN
+1535 DAGNN
-1546 NPNAIYQVPVIKV
+1546 ALYQIPVIKIKDLDY
-1559 SGLTYGEHTVVIK
+1559 GTYTVVIK
-1572 VCYDKIFDVA
+1572 VAYSAFQDVA
-1582 DGKKYSFWLD
+1582 DKKQYSFWLD
-1592 AVRVYDPAGN
+1592 AVRVYDPMGTNNSDTYAPDG
-1602 TLDNDYVKDSEV
+1602 EA
-1614 KPIYVEVRKAIIGQS
+1614 KPVFVEVRDMLLSAS
-1629 NFTADTSVLANGAVF
+1629 SVAENNTNNGVVF
-1644 IDGKSTGATLEEYKN
+1644 IDGNGSAAIATDYKN
-1659 FGPNHEVYLAKG
+1659 FGPNHEVYLANN

-1676 RIVADK
+1676 RIADATK
-1682 QPTTVQ
+1682 YADIQ
-1688 IGVKLANGSSGELTL
+1688 IGIKSTGNSVVKYKINNDTEATIG
-1703 SGSNAKFAAYG
+1703 
-1714 DAGESVKLTLNTATD
+1714 TATD
-1729 MYYALNGITWTVEN
+1729 MYYSVKDYASN
-1743 GSQKSN
+1743 GS
-1749 VIVLTNTGEN
+1749 VVTIINTGET
-1759 SIVSITNVK
+1759 VLSITNIK
-1768 CTYASI
+1768 CTMGTSSAKTDTVDLVMSA
-1774 TENTTNAVTLAISY
+1774 EDVAVAIS
-1788 DDALMAVDA
+1788 M
-1797 VNNAI
+1797 VNSAI
-1802 TPVEPEPEPEPEP
+1802 TPVEPEPEPEPE
-1815 EKTFEPERFE
+1815 KTFEPDRFE

-1853 DGQTIRSYRTRTERM
+1853 DGQTIRSYRTRTERV

-1901 EGTESEAITARLTVK
+1901 EGIESEAITARLTVK